1 MAIPIFAICQ
11 YELHYDVKFIINFS
25 SVRLLHQ
32 IIFFQLRVPLN
43 VNFRVKQKDVVVNIT
58 KKHLTC
64 GIKGQPPIIDDDFP
78 HEIKLEE
85 TTWVI
90 EDGKLLLFNLEKVR
104 NFSMFATTF
113 FPNTA

>member
-1 MAIPIFAICQ
+1 M
-11 YELHYDVKFIINFS
+11 KFITNFS
-25 SVRLLHQ
+25 NVRLLQ
-32 IIFFQLRVPLN
+32 INFFQLRVPLN

-90 EDGKLLLFNLEKVR
+90 EDGKLLLINLEKVR
-104 NFSMFATTF
+104 YFTMLFIKCIYSESVTVMLQYHF

>member
-1 MAIPIFAICQ
+1 M
-11 YELHYDVKFIINFS
+11 KFITNFS
-25 SVRLLHQ
+25 NVRLLQ
-32 IIFFQLRVPLN
+32 INFFQLRVPLN

-90 EDGKLLLFNLEKVR
+90 EDGKLLLINLEKVR
-104 NFSMFATTF
+104 NFTMLFIKCI
-113 FPNTA
+113 